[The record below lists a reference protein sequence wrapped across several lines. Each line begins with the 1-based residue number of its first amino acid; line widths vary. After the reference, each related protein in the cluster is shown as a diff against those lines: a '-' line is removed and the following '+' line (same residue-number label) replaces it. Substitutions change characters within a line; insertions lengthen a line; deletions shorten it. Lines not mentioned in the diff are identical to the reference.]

1 MSSMKVPK
9 RKNIGGNFCGHN
21 PAKPAF
27 GLTKL
32 VKKGKGGIPLV
43 LTTCMERITDYYKS
57 PRLYIPSLDLAN
69 ESDRRQRSERRESCV
84 RTLIALLNHTDVTS
98 LRVGFPTA
106 DGFVNLRFSK
116 IVALTGM
123 NKRRVS
129 RAVHDLKAAGLL
141 TVAQA
146 REKSKDGTWK
156 GLVAVKAVSKQLF
169 SMFGLS
175 DMLKFE
181 RKKASKKQKLK
192 IQRLQDEK
200 SLEESVNTRTGKA
213 RFSVF
218 MGSMTKKIVNPKRKE
233 NVSHL
238 KRKNDEDWNKQ
249 LTLRAIKYKQDNPEW
264 DSDMCFAKASV
275 SLLG

>member
-1 MSSMKVPK
+1 MARMEVPK
-9 RKNIGGNFCGHN
+9 RKNLGGNFCGHD
-21 PAKPAF
+21 PIQPAF

-32 VKKGKGGIPLV
+32 VRKGKGGIPLV
-43 LTTCMERITDYYKS
+43 LTTCMERIPDYYNN

-69 ESDRRQRSERRESCV
+69 DSDRRQRSERRESCV

-106 DGFVNLRFSK
+106 EGFINLRFSK

-175 DMLKFE
+175 EMLKFE

-192 IQRLQDEK
+192 TQLLQDEK
-200 SLEESVNTRTGKA
+200 SLKASVNTRTGKA
-213 RFSVF
+213 RFSTF
-218 MGSMTKKIVNPKRKE
+218 MGSMAKKIVNPKRKGD
-233 NVSHL
+233 VSQL
-238 KRKNDEDWNKQ
+238 KRKSDEDWNKQ
-249 LTLRAIKYKQDNPEW
+249 LTLRAIKYKEDHPDW
-264 DSDMCFAKASV
+264 DSNICFAKASE